1 MVNRVALTL
10 LLLLRLGAV
19 FCLNYDYIVYGGGT
33 AGCVAAERLSRN
45 GDTVFVIEEGLNH
58 EDEMT
63 PRVGLY
69 GHIWSDLGGQTENY
83 APLAPYL
90 KTIQSTEEAFGF
102 KHQNIYQPIT
112 LGGASAVNGNGAGRP
127 SRVDMRY
134 FNSTLWNYDTPAM
147 KQTFKDLETF
157 EPCATPGGQ
166 CYFPNEH
173 GTSGPLIINTTQP
186 DPLLAGVGQIFAA
199 LLNLPWNNDSNSG
212 ITYGQSVSA
221 RNIQTLADGSAVR
234 QDTWTRILKP
244 AVLQGRVDFGLASS
258 GLRLIPMGNG
268 RHMVE
273 YIDDEYNKISIRANK
288 DVIFAAGAIGT
299 PTLMQRSGMGDP
311 LKLASLGIPVTVDN
325 PNIGLHLADQASA
338 RMVHM
343 FLPGGP
349 VNNGSILMNYYR
361 SAQYQGPPDG
371 TDVEVDITTLKM
383 NDKTTFFQDVHIL
396 TWQLTHNTH
405 YKFNSSEPESGFV
418 EIKSPSYAEPPRVQ
432 LNLYEN
438 EDNLDVM
445 VEMVKKIRQTV
456 NLMPPLPQAVLDLMQ
471 PYFPFPLSANGFIE
485 QVPGYLKVPPGAT
498 DDQIKAWL
506 REAVQP
512 ELHYTGSTAM
522 HKVVDERCR
531 LIDRNGQVIPG
542 IRVVGAS
549 IIPRPLE
556 THSNAYLSAVTGSRC
571 AQFALEDN
579 PPH

>member
-1 MVNRVALTL
+1 MVNKVALV
-10 LLLLRLGAV
+10 LLLLRVGAIL
-19 FCLNYDYIVYGGGT
+19 CLNYDYIVLGAGT
-33 AGCVAAERLSRN
+33 AGSVAAEGLSRN
-45 GDTVFVIEEGLNH
+45 GDTVLVIEEGLNH

-63 PRVGLY
+63 NRVGLC
-69 GHIWSDLGGQTENY
+69 GRVWSDLGGQTENF

-112 LGGASAVNGNGAGRP
+112 LAGASAVNGNGAGRP

-134 FNSTLWNYDTPAM
+134 FNSTLWDYDAPAM

-157 EPCATPGGQ
+157 VPCATTGGN

-173 GTSGPLIINTTQP
+173 GTNGPLIVNTTQP
-186 DPLLAGVGQIFAA
+186 DPLLAGVGQIFAS
-199 LLNLPWNNDSNSG
+199 LFNLPWNNDSNSG
-212 ITYGQSVSA
+212 TTFGQSVSA
-221 RNIQTLADGSAVR
+221 RNFQTLPDGTAVR
-234 QDTWTRILKP
+234 QDTWTRVLKP
-244 AVLQGRVDFGLASS
+244 AVLQGRVDLALASS
-258 GLRLIPMGNG
+258 VLRVIRMKND

-273 YIDDEYNKISIRANK
+273 YIDDDYNKISIRANK
-288 DVIFAAGAIGT
+288 DVVFAAGAIGT
-299 PTLMQRSGMGDP
+299 PILMQRSGMGDP
-311 LKLASLGIPVTVDN
+311 AKLSLYEIPVTVDN
-325 PNIGLHLADQASA
+325 PEIGLNLADQASA

-343 FLPGGP
+343 FLPGGSI
-349 VNNGSILMNYYR
+349 NNGSILMNYYR
-361 SAQYQGPPDG
+361 SAQYKGPSDG
-371 TDVEVDITTLKM
+371 TDAEVDITTLKM
-383 NDKTTFFQDVHIL
+383 NDKTTFFQDVHVL
-396 TWQLTHNTH
+396 TWQLTHSTH
-405 YKFNSSEPESGFV
+405 YKVNSSEPETGYV
-418 EIKSPSYAEPPRVQ
+418 EIKSSNYAEPPRVQ

-456 NLMPPLPQAVLDLMQ
+456 NFMPLLPQAILDQMQ
-471 PYFPFPLSANGFIE
+471 PYFPFPLPANGFIE
-485 QVPGYLKVPPGAT
+485 QVPGFLKVPPGAT
-498 DDQIKAWL
+498 DDQIKSWL

-512 ELHYTGSTAM
+512 ELHYSGSTAM

-556 THSNAYLSAVTGSRC
+556 THSNFYLSAVTGSRC